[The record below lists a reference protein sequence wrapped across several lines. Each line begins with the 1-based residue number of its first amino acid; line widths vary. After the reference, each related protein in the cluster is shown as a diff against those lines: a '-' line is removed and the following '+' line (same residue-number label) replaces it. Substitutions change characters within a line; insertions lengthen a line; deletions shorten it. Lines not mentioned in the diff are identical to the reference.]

1 MRQTKASQTIW
12 YLLMGC
18 ALFPGWLSAQQLRP
32 GFDPS
37 EYLEAL
43 KVSAYIV
50 EDSTYTSKIP
60 PPEAFSKSYRSG
72 TVGLDNVWEMWE
84 HKDDPI
90 ALISLRGTTI
100 NAVSWLE
107 NLYAA
112 MVPAQGELQLER
124 EFKFSYALSPNP
136 KAAIHVGWL
145 IGMAYLYRD
154 MEPKIA
160 EAHRNG
166 IKDFLI
172 VGHSQG
178 GGIAYLLTAH
188 LRDLQAAGKLS
199 EDMRFKT
206 YCSAAPKP
214 GNLYFAYSYEDPRY
228 KGWAYNVVN
237 AKDWVPEVPMSIQT
251 TDDFNAVNPFA
262 NAKQAIDEQRFPKNI
277 ALRRVYNQLDKPA
290 KKARKNY
297 RKYLGTF
304 ASKAVTKQLP
314 EFEIPD
320 YYMSNHYVRTGET
333 IVLLPDDAYVREYPD
348 DPKHPFLHH
357 LHQPYLRLTLQLPT
371 Y

>member
-1 MRQTKASQTIW
+1 MRR
-12 YLLMGC
+12 YLENLTLIG
-18 ALFPGWLSAQQLRP
+18 LFGYFFLVPWGLSAQQLRL
-32 GFDPS
+32 GFDQS

-50 EDSTYTSKIP
+50 EDSAYTSKIP
-60 PPEAFSKSYRSG
+60 PPEVFSKSYRSG

-90 ALISLRGTTI
+90 ALISIRGTTI

-112 MVPAQGELQLER
+112 MVPAQGELHLER
-124 EFKFSYALSPNP
+124 EFTFAYDLSSNP

-154 MEPKIA
+154 IEPKIS
-160 EAHRNG
+160 EAHKNG
-166 IKDFLI
+166 INDFLI

-188 LRDLQAAGKLS
+188 LRSLQAAGKLPG
-199 EDMRFKT
+199 DIRFKT

-214 GNLYFAYSYEDPRY
+214 GNLYFAYSYEDPRF

-251 TDDFNAVNPFA
+251 TDDFNTLNPFA
-262 NAKQAIDEQRFPKNI
+262 NAKQVISKQRFPKNI

-290 KKARKNY
+290 KTARRNY
-297 RKYLGTF
+297 RKYLGDF
-304 ASKAVTKQLP
+304 ASKAVAKQLP
-314 EFEIPD
+314 ELEVPVYF
-320 YYMSNHYVRTGET
+320 MSNHYVRTGEI
-333 IVLLPDDAYVREYPD
+333 IVLLPDDAYVNDYPD
-348 DPKHPFLHH
+348 DPKQPFMHH
-357 LHQPYLRLTLQLPT
+357 YHIPYIRLALQLPT
-371 Y
+371 P